1 MLAYINNGID
11 AVETAKKTFVQTFVP
26 NKELQKPLNTFV
38 EAQAQFAR
46 EVATAVNDFTTTVGL
61 ATFSADLKK
70 AFGTSK

>member
-1 MLAYINNGID
+1 MLTFINNGID

-38 EAQAQFAR
+38 EAQAKFAR
-46 EVATAVNDFTTTVGL
+46 DVAASVNEFTTTAGL

-70 AFGTSK
+70 AFTTK